1 MIKLDLLKIG
11 KWGMAI
17 CGAIFVLGMI
27 VIMFFLPSGETALY
41 WFIYI
46 GYPVVLAKT
55 GFIISLV
62 IWVIGLV
69 LNQKKPEVEEN

>member
-17 CGAIFVLGMI
+17 CGGLFVLGMI
-27 VIMFFLPSGETALY
+27 VIMFFIPKGETALY

-46 GYPVVLAKT
+46 GYPTALAKT

-69 LNQKKPEVEEN
+69 LNQKEPEDKGS